1 MKSKW
6 ISLMICLMMTSS
18 LLSQTLST
26 DSLIAVPRDAVK
38 NALVVK
44 SQFDVCQE
52 ELKTT
57 QELVSLQSDKIELQS
72 QQLANFSV
80 ALQSKDQIIQQ
91 KDNLIELKDGQIKTL
106 KKQKRGQFWNGLFL
120 GGAGGAALIAILF
133 VL

>member
-1 MKSKW
+1 
-6 ISLMICLMMTSS
+6 MMTSS

-26 DSLIAVPRDAVK
+26 DSVIAVPRDAVK

-52 ELKTT
+52 ELRTT
-57 QELVSLQSDKIELQS
+57 QELVTLQNDKIELQS
-72 QQLANFSV
+72 RQLANFSV
-80 ALQSKDQIIQQ
+80 ALESKDGIIQQ
-91 KDNLIELKDGQIKTL
+91 KDNLIELKDNQIKTL

-120 GGAGGAALIAILF
+120 GSAGGATIILVLF

>member
-1 MKSKW
+1 
-6 ISLMICLMMTSS
+6 MMTSS

-26 DSLIAVPRDAVK
+26 DSVIAVPRTAVK

-44 SQFDVCQE
+44 SQFDVCKE

-57 QELVSLQSDKIELQS
+57 QELVSLQVDKIDLQS

-80 ALQSKDQIIQQ
+80 ALQSKEQIILQ
-91 KDNLIELKDGQIKTL
+91 KDNLIELKDNQIKTL
-106 KKQKRGQFWNGLFL
+106 KKQKRGQFWNGLLL
-120 GGAGGAALIAILF
+120 GGAGGATLIAVLF

>member
-1 MKSKW
+1 
-6 ISLMICLMMTSS
+6 MICLMMTSS

-26 DSLIAVPRDAVK
+26 DSVIAVPRDAVK

-52 ELKTT
+52 ELRTT
-57 QELVSLQSDKIELQS
+57 QELVTLQNDKIELQS
-72 QQLANFSV
+72 RQLANFSV
-80 ALQSKDQIIQQ
+80 ALESKDGIIQQ
-91 KDNLIELKDGQIKTL
+91 KDNLIELKDNQIKTL

-120 GGAGGAALIAILF
+120 GSAGGATIILVLF

>member
-1 MKSKW
+1 
-6 ISLMICLMMTSS
+6 MICLMMTSS

-26 DSLIAVPRDAVK
+26 DSLIAVPRTVVK

-44 SQFDVCQE
+44 SQFDVCSI

-57 QELVSLQSDKIELQS
+57 QELVSLQVDKIELQS

-80 ALQSKDQIIQQ
+80 ALQSKEQIILQ
-91 KDNLIELKDGQIKTL
+91 KDNLIELKDNQIKTL
-106 KKQKRGQFWNGLFL
+106 KKQKRGQFWNGLLL
-120 GGAGGAALIAILF
+120 GGAGGATLIAVLF

>member
-1 MKSKW
+1 
-6 ISLMICLMMTSS
+6 MICLMMTSS

-38 NALVVK
+38 KALVVK

-52 ELKTT
+52 ELTTT

-106 KKQKRGQFWNGLFL
+106 KKQKRAQFWNGLFL
-120 GGAGGAALIAILF
+120 GGAGGAALIAVLF

>member
-1 MKSKW
+1 
-6 ISLMICLMMTSS
+6 MICLMMTSS

-26 DSLIAVPRDAVK
+26 DSLIAVPRESVK
-38 NALVVK
+38 RALVVK
-44 SQFDVCQE
+44 SQFDVCQD
-52 ELKTT
+52 ELRTT
-57 QELVSLQSDKIELQS
+57 QELVSLQGDKIELQS

-120 GGAGGAALIAILF
+120 GGAGGAALIAVLF

>member
-1 MKSKW
+1 
-6 ISLMICLMMTSS
+6 MICLMMTSS

-26 DSLIAVPRDAVK
+26 DSVIAVPRTAVK

-44 SQFDVCQE
+44 SQFDVCKE

-57 QELVSLQSDKIELQS
+57 QELVSLQVDKIELQS

-80 ALQSKDQIIQQ
+80 TLQSKEQIILQ
-91 KDNLIELKDGQIKTL
+91 KDNLIELKDNQIKTL
-106 KKQKRGQFWNGLFL
+106 KKQKRGQFWNGLLL
-120 GGAGGAALIAILF
+120 GGAGGATLIAVLF

>member
-1 MKSKW
+1 
-6 ISLMICLMMTSS
+6 MICLMMTSS

-38 NALVVK
+38 KALVVK

-52 ELKTT
+52 ELTAT

-120 GGAGGAALIAILF
+120 GGAGGAAFIAVLF

>member
-1 MKSKW
+1 
-6 ISLMICLMMTSS
+6 MICLMMTSS

-52 ELKTT
+52 ELRTT
-57 QELVSLQSDKIELQS
+57 QELVTLQNDKIELQS
-72 QQLANFSV
+72 RQLANFSV
-80 ALQSKDQIIQQ
+80 ALESKDGIIQQ
-91 KDNLIELKDGQIKTL
+91 KDNLIELKDNQIKTL
-106 KKQKRGQFWNGLFL
+106 KKQKRGQFCNGLFL
-120 GGAGGAALIAILF
+120 GSAGGATIILVLF

>member
-1 MKSKW
+1 
-6 ISLMICLMMTSS
+6 MICLMMTSS

-26 DSLIAVPRDAVK
+26 DSVIAVPRTAVK

-44 SQFDVCQE
+44 SQFDVCKE

-57 QELVSLQSDKIELQS
+57 QELVSLQVDKIDLQS

-80 ALQSKDQIIQQ
+80 ALQSKEQIILQ
-91 KDNLIELKDGQIKTL
+91 KDNLIELKDNQIKTL
-106 KKQKRGQFWNGLFL
+106 KKQKRGQFWNGLLL
-120 GGAGGAALIAILF
+120 GGAGGATLIAVLF